1 MDGTHSTAT
10 GPAEAAQE
18 PSAESFDKHGG
29 EISDAQL
36 IRQFK
41 EGRQAAFDRLVIRH
55 QRRIYAIT
63 RRMSGSHDDADDLAQ
78 ETFLAAYR
86 ALERFDERKS
96 FIAFL
101 SRIAINLSINH
112 LRRRK
117 RWHRIEARQSEEA
130 AKAVVGDA
138 AAVAD
143 RQMER
148 DEMMGRLQE
157 AIAALPPEQKAVL
170 ALKVD
175 QEMSYQEIAATLK
188 ISVGTVMSRLSRARA
203 RLRKELKEN
212 FFDEPR

>member
-1 MDGTHSTAT
+1 MDEPIAT
-10 GPAEAAQE
+10 GEEPNEQPDRQSAE
-18 PSAESFDKHGG
+18 PSDTR
-29 EISDAQL
+29 L

-41 EGRQAAFDRLVIRH
+41 EGRQSAFDQLVVRY

-63 RRMSGSHDDADDLAQ
+63 RRMSGNHDDADDLAQ

-86 ALERFDERKS
+86 ALDRFDERKN
-96 FIAFL
+96 FLAFL

-117 RWHRIEARQSEEA
+117 RWRRIETRQSEEA
-130 AKAVVGDA
+130 ARAVVGDSA
-138 AAVAD
+138 DGADRQMDRD

-148 DEMMGRLQE
+148 LQA
-157 AIAALPPEQKAVL
+157 AIAALPPGQKAVL

-175 QEMSYQEIAATLK
+175 QEMSYREIAAILK

-203 RLRKELKEN
+203 RLRKELKEKTIT
-212 FFDEPR
+212 EPR

>member
-1 MDGTHSTAT
+1 MDETHSTAT
-10 GPAEAAQE
+10 GPAEPAQE
-18 PSAESFDKHGG
+18 PLTKPDNERADEP
-29 EISDAQL
+29 SDVQL

-41 EGRQAAFDRLVIRH
+41 QGRQSAFDRLVVRH

-86 ALERFDERKS
+86 ALERFDEQKN
-96 FIAFL
+96 FLAFL

-117 RWHRIEARQSEEA
+117 RWRRIETRHSEEA
-130 AKAVVGDA
+130 GRAAIGDTGA
-138 AAVAD
+138 GAD

-148 DEMMGRLQE
+148 DRLMDRLQE
-157 AIAALPPEQKAVL
+157 AIASLPPEQKAVL

-175 QEMSYQEIAATLK
+175 QEMSYRQIASTLK
-188 ISVGTVMSRLSRARA
+188 ISPGTVMSRLSRARA
-203 RLRKELKEN
+203 RLRRELKEN
-212 FFDEPR
+212 SIEKLR